1 MDTTE
6 LIYFDAGGGHRAAAS
21 ALEVVLEREAT
32 DEVQIT
38 SLQQV
43 LDPIDPVRRLTGK
56 RLEEVYNLLL
66 RRGWTRGSE
75 QLLTPLRAA
84 IRYYHPDEVRLLEEH
99 WRQTRPS
106 LVVSLVPQFNRAL
119 WHSLHQVDSGVPL
132 VTILTDFAD
141 FPPHFWIEPQEQ
153 FFICGTERAAQQ
165 ALELGVDA
173 DRVFRASG
181 MVVHPRFYEAPA
193 IDRDAERTRLGLDA
207 KTPTGL
213 VLFGGQGSVAMR
225 EIARQLD
232 ESGLEVQLILMCG
245 RNQALA
251 DDLREKR
258 SRCKRVVV
266 GFTTEVPYYM
276 QLADFFIGKPGPG
289 SLSEALLM
297 KLPAIV
303 ERNARTMPQERYNVE
318 WLLEKRVGLAVK
330 DFCEIADAVQGLLRP
345 GVLEEYRR
353 RVAALENH
361 AVYEIPGMLREVRE
375 RCSLVMGNYAGYH
388 PPTLAEVER
397 TSSVGRP

>member
-1 MDTTE
+1 MDVAE

-21 ALEVVLEREAT
+21 ALEIVLQSEAT
-32 DEVQIT
+32 GGVQLT
-38 SLQQV
+38 SLQDV

-56 RLEEVYNLLL
+56 RLEDVYNLLL
-66 RRGWTRGSE
+66 RRGWTRGSK
-75 QLLTPLRAA
+75 QLLTSLHAA
-84 IRYYHPDEVRLLEEH
+84 IRHYHPDEVRLLEDH
-99 WRQTRPS
+99 WRHTRPS

-119 WHSLHQVDSGVPL
+119 WESLRWVDAGVPL

-141 FPPHFWIEPQEQ
+141 FPPHFWIELQEQ

-165 ALELGVDA
+165 ALELGVEP

-181 MVVHPRFYEAPA
+181 MIVHPRFYEASP
-193 IDRDAERTRLGLDA
+193 IDRAEERIRLGLDTN
-207 KTPTGL
+207 TPTGL
-213 VLFGGQGSVAMR
+213 VLFGGQGSVAMS
-225 EIARQLD
+225 EITRQID

-245 RNQALA
+245 RNQGLA
-251 DDLREKR
+251 EELREER

-297 KLPAIV
+297 KLPAVV

-330 DFCEIADAVQGLLRP
+330 DFCEIGHAVEGLLLP
-345 GVLEEYRR
+345 GVLEEYRQ
-353 RVAALENH
+353 RVAALQNR

-375 RCSLVMGNYAGYH
+375 RCSLAMQV
-388 PPTLAEVER
+388 
-397 TSSVGRP
+397 

>member
-1 MDTTE
+1 MRAMETTE

-21 ALEVVLEREAT
+21 ALKVVLQREAT
-32 DEVQIT
+32 WKVELT

-84 IRYYHPDEVRLLEEH
+84 IRYYHPEEVRLLEEH

-119 WHSLHQVDSGVPL
+119 WESLRQVDATLPL

-165 ALELGVDA
+165 AIEIGVTP
-173 DRVFRASG
+173 DRVLRASG
-181 MVVHPRFYEAPA
+181 MIVHPRFYEAPSL
-193 IDRDAERTRLGLDA
+193 DRDAARTRLGLDP
-207 KTPTGL
+207 KSPTGL
-213 VLFGGQGSVAMR
+213 VLFGGQGSVVMR
-225 EIARQLD
+225 EIVRQLD
-232 ESGLEVQLILMCG
+232 DSGLDVQLILICG
-245 RNQALA
+245 RNQELA
-251 DDLREKR
+251 DSLRAEA
-258 SRCKRVVV
+258 SRCKRVVL

-297 KLPAIV
+297 KLPALV
-303 ERNARTMPQERYNVE
+303 ERNARTLPQERYNVD
-318 WLLEKRVGLAVK
+318 WLLEKEVGMAVK
-330 DFCEIADAVQGLLRP
+330 DFSETAAAVRVLLQP
-345 GVLEEYRR
+345 GVLEEYRG
-353 RVAALENH
+353 RVAALKNR
-361 AVYEIPGMLREVRE
+361 AVYEIPGLLREVRE
-375 RCSLVMGNYAGYH
+375 RCSVALQA
-388 PPTLAEVER
+388 
-397 TSSVGRP
+397 

>member
-6 LIYFDAGGGHRAAAS
+6 LIYFDAGGGHRAAAT
-21 ALEVVLEREAT
+21 ALKVVLEREAT
-32 DEVQIT
+32 AEVQLT

-106 LVVSLVPQFNRAL
+106 LVVSLVPQFNRAI
-119 WHSLHQVDSGVPL
+119 WDSLYHVDSGVPL

-165 ALELGVDA
+165 ALELGVDR
-173 DRVFRASG
+173 DRVFLASG
-181 MVVHPRFYEAPA
+181 MIVHPRFYEAPA
-193 IDRDAERTRLGLDA
+193 IDRDAERARLGLDA

-225 EIARQLD
+225 EIAHQLD
-232 ESGLEVQLILMCG
+232 ESELGVQLILMCG
-245 RNQALA
+245 RN
-251 DDLREKR
+251 
-258 SRCKRVVV
+258 
-266 GFTTEVPYYM
+266 
-276 QLADFFIGKPGPG
+276 
-289 SLSEALLM
+289 
-297 KLPAIV
+297 
-303 ERNARTMPQERYNVE
+303 
-318 WLLEKRVGLAVK
+318 
-330 DFCEIADAVQGLLRP
+330 
-345 GVLEEYRR
+345 
-353 RVAALENH
+353 
-361 AVYEIPGMLREVRE
+361 
-375 RCSLVMGNYAGYH
+375 
-388 PPTLAEVER
+388 
-397 TSSVGRP
+397 

>member
-1 MDTTE
+1 METTE

-21 ALEVVLEREAT
+21 ALEVVLQREAMGK
-32 DEVQIT
+32 VQLT

-84 IRYYHPDEVRLLEEH
+84 IRHYHPDEVRLLEDH

-119 WHSLHQVDSGVPL
+119 CESLHRVEADAPM

-153 FFICGTERAAQQ
+153 FFICGTGRAVEQ
-165 ALELGVDA
+165 ALQLGVNA

-181 MVVHPRFYEAPA
+181 MIVHPRFYEAPP
-193 IDRDAERTRLGLDA
+193 IDCDEERARLGLDTN
-207 KTPTGL
+207 TPTGV
-213 VLFGGQGSVAMR
+213 VLFGGQGSAAMR
-225 EIARQLD
+225 EIARKID
-232 ESGLEVQLILMCG
+232 ESELEVQLILMCG

-251 DDLREKR
+251 DELRDER
-258 SRCKRVVV
+258 PRCKRVVV
-266 GFTTEVPYYM
+266 GFTAEVPYYM

-330 DFCEIADAVQGLLRP
+330 DFCEIADAVEGLLRP
-345 GVLEEYRR
+345 GVFKEYRQ
-353 RVAALENH
+353 RVAALKNR

-375 RCSLVMGNYAGYH
+375 RRSLTTQNRRWRPVPPYA
-388 PPTLAEVER
+388 PSVEAGPA
-397 TSSVGRP
+397 GRP

>member
-1 MDTTE
+1 MRAMETTE

-21 ALEVVLEREAT
+21 ALQVVLEREAT
-32 DEVQIT
+32 ARVQLT

-43 LDPIDPVRRLTGK
+43 LDPIDPIRRLTGK

-84 IRYYHPDEVRLLEEH
+84 IRHYHPDEVRLLEEH
-99 WRQTRPS
+99 WREARPS

-119 WHSLHQVDSGVPL
+119 WESLRGVDAGVPL

-153 FFICGTERAAQQ
+153 FFICGTERATQQ
-165 ALELGVDA
+165 ALELGVGA
-173 DRVFRASG
+173 GRVFRASG
-181 MVVHPRFYEAPA
+181 MIVHPRFYEAPA
-193 IDRDAERTRLGLDA
+193 VDREAERRRLGLDA
-207 KTPTGL
+207 KTATGL
-213 VLFGGQGSVAMR
+213 VLFGGQGSVAIR
-225 EIARQLD
+225 EIARQFD
-232 ESGLEVQLILMCG
+232 QSGLEVQLILMCG
-245 RNQALA
+245 RNQDLA
-251 DDLREKR
+251 DQLRGES

-266 GFTTEVPYYM
+266 GFTAEVPYYM

-303 ERNARTMPQERYNVE
+303 ERNARTMPQERYNVD

-330 DFCEIADAVQGLLRP
+330 DFSDIADAVQGLLQP
-345 GVLEEYRR
+345 GVLEEYRQ
-353 RVAALENH
+353 RVAALENR
-361 AVYEIPGMLREVRE
+361 AVYEIPGLLRQVRE
-375 RCSLVMGNYAGYH
+375 RCALEPATVPLVLPARVPEIN
-388 PPTLAEVER
+388 
-397 TSSVGRP
+397 